1 MMQLINQEQDHLW
14 ESVRI
19 LSQIDTEKAQ
29 AVFKATVEK
38 SLQQVDVRLP
48 VFVSFPLSIL
58 NEEHLCQLR
67 EIEKK
72 MRSAY
77 ADGKTEVAYEHLGE
91 YIQQLS
97 QMAEDPSGFQ
107 KKLLASLLNSRDTA
121 AKADV
126 DYYTPNEAAKK
137 IGLSDQT
144 IRRMCENKKFP
155 RAYKTQGGHW
165 RIPQDYF
172 VTTSE
177 QDETAESLLER
188 IDHKNREVGDVD
200 EFDL

>member
-1 MMQLINQEQDHLW
+1 MMQTINQEQDHLW

-19 LSQIDTEKAQ
+19 LSQIDTQKAQ
-29 AVFKATVEK
+29 AVFKATIEK
-38 SLQQVDVRLP
+38 SLQQMDMRLP
-48 VFVSFPLSIL
+48 VFVKFPLSIPS
-58 NEEHLCQLR
+58 EEHLSQLR

-77 ADGKTEVAYEHLGE
+77 ADGKNESAYEHLVE

-97 QMAEDPSGFQ
+97 QMAEDPSMIQ
-107 KKLLASLLNSRDTA
+107 KKLLASLLASRNTPAQD
-121 AKADV
+121 DV
-126 DYYTPNEAAKK
+126 NYYTPNEAAKK
-137 IGLSDQT
+137 LGLSDQT

-165 RIPQDYF
+165 RIPQDSF
-172 VTTSE
+172 VTTPR
-177 QDETAESLLER
+177 QDETAEALLKR
-188 IDHKNREVGDVD
+188 IDHKNREAGDVD